1 MKGFLKGVREFGGNF
16 VYALSLIMG
25 ASRLYFFLAA
35 LMCAL
40 SGLYGVVQAV
50 FLRLWKRRPDFA
62 DEAHAKHWLLRLA
75 INESKRLLCSPWRRN
90 EPLDEHEELPLPSPA
105 HRELLDA
112 VLRLKPKYRTAIYLH
127 YYEGMSTQEIADA
140 LGLPQNT
147 VLTHLRRAR
156 EQLKSEWTED

>member
-1 MKGFLKGVREFGGNF
+1 MLSEADYTRYAQLYMDMVYRVAFGY
-16 VYALSLIMG
+16 VKTPAD
-25 ASRLYFFLAA
+25 ADD
-35 LMCAL
+35 
-40 SGLYGVVQAV
+40 VVQAV

-90 EPLDEHEELPLPSPA
+90 EPLDEHAELPLPSPA
-105 HRELLDA
+105 HGELLDA
-112 VLRLKPKYRTAIYLH
+112 VLRLKPKYRTVIYLH

-156 EQLKSEWTED
+156 EQLKIQLTEAE

>member
-1 MKGFLKGVREFGGNF
+1 MLSEADYTRYAQLYMDMVYRVAFGY
-16 VYALSLIMG
+16 VKAP
-25 ASRLYFFLAA
+25 ADADD
-35 LMCAL
+35 
-40 SGLYGVVQAV
+40 VVQAV
-50 FLRLWKRRPDFA
+50 FLRLWKRRPDF
-62 DEAHAKHWLLRLA
+62 DGDAHAKHWLLRLA

-112 VLRLKPKYRTAIYLH
+112 VLRLKPKYRTVSYLQ
-127 YYEGMSTQEIADA
+127 YYEGLSTQEIADA